1 MGCCQGSAKSPVQHP
16 DSRQGEEVRKEKTES
31 EVQDTRWNF
40 SKTFNFKRG
49 IEKEWEIFHDNV
61 LGRGAF
67 GIVKRCRR
75 VGDGSDGEICAVK
88 IIRKSKLEEKQDV
101 EDLRVEVDCMR
112 RLGLG
117 SLNCIALYDTFEDEE
132 NVYMVMELAEGG
144 ELYKRIKKGQYSEA
158 AAAQIARSI
167 LQMVAQCHA
176 KHIVY
181 RDIKPTN
188 FLFTSKSES
197 AVLKGT
203 DFGLAAYHPPGSPKL
218 TDITGTPFYIAP
230 EVVRQSYSFE
240 ADVWSVGALVYQLL
254 SGYVP
259 FQASTELKGP
269 EAVVDLFRRVLNAP
283 IDFESDPW
291 PNISDMAKDFVS
303 RLLTRDV
310 SKRISVMDAL
320 NHPWLKEG
328 AAPASALTDDVVQRL
343 QRYSTYGRFR
353 QQAMVAALAK
363 VKDGDGGLNLP
374 WSGNMD
380 KLTAMFEDMDSDKNG
395 SLSCAEI
402 RDGLRAAGYSL
413 SDAEVQQ
420 LFQAVDVDRTGNISL
435 NEFLAAMLDW
445 QQQQEHAAPPLPP
458 SEAHMSHMIWKDLFE
473 KYDIDKSGG
482 IGAEEIAV
490 ILGLAPESPEIQ
502 DVLREAD
509 MDTNGHITFEEF
521 TALMEGSH
529 KDSLE
534 IYSKRRVK
542 VDGD

>member
-1 MGCCQGSAKSPVQHP
+1 MGCCQSSADGNIDKTAGPGGANSRTELKKAQQ
-16 DSRQGEEVRKEKTES
+16 DSNICKE
-31 EVQDTRWNF
+31 
-40 SKTFNFKRG
+40 FNFKRG
-49 IEKEWEIFHDNV
+49 IEKEWVIFHDQL

-67 GIVKRCRR
+67 GIVKKCRR
-75 VGDGSDGEICAVK
+75 VGQGSAGETCAVK
-88 IIRKSKLEEKQDV
+88 IISKRKLADEQDV

-117 SLNCIALYDTFEDEE
+117 SLNCIALYDTFEDDQ
-132 NVYMVMELAEGG
+132 NVYMVMEMAEGG
-144 ELYKRIKKGQYSEA
+144 ELHKRITQGQYTEA
-158 AAAQIARSI
+158 KAAKISRNI

-176 KHIVY
+176 KYIVY

-188 FLFTSKSES
+188 FLFTTNSES

-363 VKDGDGGLNLP
+363 VKDSDGSLKLP
-374 WSGNMD
+374 WSGNMA
-380 KLTAMFEDMDSDKNG
+380 KLTTMFEEMDSDKDG
-395 SLSCAEI
+395 ALSFEDY
-402 RDGLRAAGYSL
+402 RTGLRNAGYNL
-413 SDAEVQQ
+413 SDTEAQQ
-420 LFQAVDVDRTGNISL
+420 LFRAVDVGRNGKISL

-445 QQQQEHAAPPLPP
+445 NQQKQEPEKQPADEGTE
-458 SEAHMSHMIWKDLFE
+458 SDNMVWKDLFE
-473 KYDIDKSGG
+473 KYDVDKSGG
-482 IGAEEIAV
+482 IGADDIAV
-490 ILGLAPESPEIQ
+490 ILGVTPDSPEIQ
-502 DVLREAD
+502 DVLRDAEAD
-509 MDTNGHITFEEF
+509 TRGQITFREF
-521 TALMEGSH
+521 RTLMEGSRR
-529 KDSLE
+529 DSLDM
-534 IYSKRRVK
+534 YSKRRIQVNNI
-542 VDGD
+542 